1 MPISNRCLAN
11 NLGVPRGPTP
21 HQLFFDHIKHMK
33 TISTCIPLILIF
45 AASGWTQDLSAEDI
59 IAKHLD
65 SIGTKVVREKIKNL
79 TAVGFSEFE
88 SKNPAVKGGG
98 RAVVVSEANNL
109 LFAMGF
115 NSKDYP
121 YEKIGY
127 FRSKVSI
134 PYVNA
139 GKRSLLGT
147 FLMEHNNL
155 LSEGLFAGVISRRW
169 PFLTTDKRL
178 PKLKA
183 QGIKKHNGREVYVVS
198 YIPDRGNSSE
208 FFIRLYFDVA
218 TFQHVRSE
226 YRREIPAGKIT
237 FGQQNQIAS
246 SMLVLTEDFS
256 EFKEANGLTLPYAYS
271 ADFVSNSG
279 SSLVE

>member
-1 MPISNRCLAN
+1 
-11 NLGVPRGPTP
+11 
-21 HQLFFDHIKHMK
+21 MK
-33 TISTCIPLILIF
+33 TIWTCIALILIF
-45 AASGWTQDLSAEDI
+45 ASICWTQELSAEDI

-65 SIGTKVVREKIKNL
+65 SIGTKISREKIKNL

-88 SKNPAVKGGG
+88 SKNPAVRGGG

-139 GKRSLLGT
+139 GKRSLLGS
-147 FLMEHNNL
+147 FLIEHNNI

-169 PFLTTDKRL
+169 PFLNVEKRL
-178 PKLKA
+178 PKLKN
-183 QGIKKHNGREVYVVS
+183 QGTKKYNGRDAYVLS
-198 YIPDRGNSSE
+198 YVPDRGNSSE
-208 FFIRLYFDVA
+208 LIIRLYFDAA

-246 SMLVLTEDFS
+246 SILVLTEHFS
-256 EFKEANGLTLPYAYS
+256 DFKENGGLTLPYAYS

-279 SSLVE
+279 NSLVETIWRINVDEYRLDQNLSEDFFSFDPVVSRQ